1 MSTIGSLMPLLR
13 LLTWILMYLMN
24 AFLERLTIIIIV
36 SGYTCARK
44 SSTENPDRREWLTS
58 SLCDNSRRSSLK
70 KSVMG
75 IRDLIIVWDFIVVFW
90 FYTHNVHTGVSFHVP
105 GYKSS
110 PKIMSVHICTGHRC
124 LPVRHWIIVV
134 FLTPFLCVMR
144 VGDTLLDR
152 YIQPLLCVSFRCVS
166 VESDVAFL

>member
-1 MSTIGSLMPLLR
+1 M
-13 LLTWILMYLMN
+13 
-24 AFLERLTIIIIV
+24 
-36 SGYTCARK
+36 
-44 SSTENPDRREWLTS
+44 
-58 SLCDNSRRSSLK
+58 
-70 KSVMG
+70 
-75 IRDLIIVWDFIVVFW
+75 
-90 FYTHNVHTGVSFHVP
+90 HTGVSFHVP

-166 VESDVAFL
+166 VESDVAFLYDMCSFHFPLVGCQVLTWSHA